1 MKVGCSCV
9 RNLSSGEKKASK
21 IEIGLHGIQLLRTV
35 AKKNVT
41 AIFFRKEV
49 QGTAFHTVFDKSK
62 ITRLRF
68 LKHRE
73 IFLRKLEKGEKMY
86 FALEA

>member
-21 IEIGLHGIQLLRTV
+21 IKIGLHGIQVLPTV
-35 AKKNVT
+35 AKKNVKAT
-41 AIFFRKEV
+41 FLRKEV
-49 QGTAFHTVFDKSK
+49 QGTAFHIVFDKSK

-68 LKHRE
+68 LKHSE
-73 IFLRKLEKGEKMY
+73 IFIRKLEKGEKIY
-86 FALEA
+86 LTLEA